1 MNKLVVQFFDKYLK
15 MEGSI
20 DLRKTCDKFDVEYV
34 SERRVP
40 VEPSEERL
48 NSQHQPEK
56 LLDAIGLKE
65 GMTIAD
71 IGAGRGRM
79 TVFFSYKVGETGKVL
94 ANDIDKNALEYLN
107 NRCQSN
113 NITNVTTYLGKV
125 DNPMLPAGE
134 VDIAF
139 MVSTYHHLEKPVEM
153 MRNTIPCLKKDGVLV
168 IVERDPVKTGQTGS
182 ESTAREKLIRE
193 ANEAGFELVK
203 INTELLERDNIYFL
217 KVKYS
222 L

>member
-1 MNKLVVQFFDKYLK
+1 M
-15 MEGSI
+15 
-20 DLRKTCDKFDVEYV
+20 RKSAFLSLILSVLIHSALFSQETN
-34 SERRVP
+34 VP
-40 VEPSEERL
+40 VEPGESWL

-56 LLDAIGLKE
+56 LMDAIDLKE
-65 GMTIAD
+65 GKTIAD

-79 TVFFSYKVGETGKVL
+79 TVFFSLRVDETGRVY
-94 ANDIDKNALEYLN
+94 ANDINKDALTYLEH
-107 NRCQSN
+107 RCQSN
-113 NITNVTTYLGKV
+113 NMTNVKAFLGKI

-182 ESTAREKLIRE
+182 ESTSQEKLKSD
-193 ANEAGFELVK
+193 AQKAGFEIVK
-203 INTELLERDNIYFL
+203 VNTELLERDNIYFL
-217 KVKYS
+217 RPKY
-222 L
+222 

>member
-1 MNKLVVQFFDKYLK
+1 MIKHFFFCTLLLALSSPALISQDKK
-15 MEGSI
+15 
-20 DLRKTCDKFDVEYV
+20 
-34 SERRVP
+34 VP
-40 VEPSEERL
+40 VEPGEEWL
-48 NSQHQPEK
+48 NNQHQPGK
-56 LLDAIGLKE
+56 LMDAIGLKT

-79 TVFFSYKVGETGKVL
+79 TVFFSIRVGETGKVF
-94 ANDIDKNALEYLN
+94 ANEINKDALEYLEH
-107 NRCQSN
+107 RCQSN
-113 NITNVTTYLGKV
+113 NMTNVTTYLGKV

-182 ESTAREKLIRE
+182 ESTTREKLTSQ
-193 ANEAGFELVK
+193 AAQAGFNLVK
-203 INTELLERDNIYFL
+203 VNSELLERDNIYFL
-217 KVKYS
+217 KAK
-222 L
+222 